1 MIRVGIDRENGRLL
15 VARVSDS
22 SGRTLVEQ
30 LAAVENG
37 GLPGSGLLT
46 GGRIVSCVPDAD
58 VIVRPVYLPDI
69 TITDDDSP
77 ARFELA
83 MSMLEPENNFAFKV
97 IPTGLDFRYLGL
109 IFRREHLAELDS
121 SIGVGHVDGY
131 PSEGYQSRAVAL
143 GNGYLS
149 FCRRHAGELLCIVD
163 LDKAGTSICFI
174 FREHVVSVSHLP
186 RYEGDLADD
195 KSVRRLAVELKTVIN
210 FRLMSLASDGISV
223 PMSVLILTGDG
234 VDERVRKIF
243 GELFPS
249 GVVEPQ
255 INRALLGE
263 NIAADITPEHY
274 LVALGL
280 AAN

>member
-1 MIRVGIDRENGRLL
+1 MTRIGIDRENGHFL
-15 VARVSDS
+15 VARIDDS
-22 SGRTLVEQ
+22 SGRIMVEQ
-30 LAAVENG
+30 LTTMQNG
-37 GLPGSGLLT
+37 GLPGNEILSGGKL
-46 GGRIVSCVPDAD
+46 VSCVPDSD
-58 VIVRPVYLPDI
+58 VIVRPVYLPNVSI
-69 TITDDDSP
+69 ADDDSP

-83 MSMLEPENNFAFKV
+83 MSMLEPEDTFAFRI

-109 IFRREHLAELDS
+109 VFRRERLADLDN
-121 SIGVGHVDGY
+121 SIGVGHIDGY
-131 PSEGYQSRAVAL
+131 PSDGYQSRAVAL
-143 GNGYLS
+143 GQGYLA
-149 FCRRHAGELLCIVD
+149 FCRRHPGELLCIVD

-174 FREHVVSVSHLP
+174 FREHVVSVGHLP
-186 RYEGDLADD
+186 ACDGDLSDD

-223 PMSVLILTGDG
+223 PMSVLILTGED

-255 INRALLGE
+255 INRSFLGE
-263 NIAADITPEHY
+263 NVTADIPAERY

-280 AAN
+280 VAN